1 MLRKEKRKMNKPEI
15 SERFDVEDIRKIREY
30 NSLRHA
36 EMTTQEII
44 EETRSKAEIVLQR
57 MENRKKA
64 LKV

>member
-1 MLRKEKRKMNKPEI
+1 MNKPEI

-36 EMTTQEII
+36 EMTSEEII
-44 EETRSKAEIVLQR
+44 EETRNKAEIVLQM